1 MIRVIVNVDGPNVSS
16 VTIKGHANAATK
28 GEDLVC
34 AGVSSIGIGTLNAL
48 DLLVSKDTHEE
59 LSEGFISIE
68 VAKSNPTIQT
78 ILQTMIIQLETMQ
91 HAHAE
96 YIKITKQEV

>member
-16 VTIKGHANAATK
+16 VTIKGHANAASK

-48 DLLVSKDTHEE
+48 DLLVSSDTHEE

-68 VAKSNPTIQT
+68 VVKNNPTIQT

-91 HAHAE
+91 HAHPK
-96 YIKITKQEV
+96 YITIKKQEV

>member
-1 MIRVIVNVDGPNVSS
+1 MIRIIVNVDGLNVSS
-16 VTIKGHANAATK
+16 VTIKGHANAAKK

-48 DLLVSKDTHEE
+48 DLLVSKDTREK

-68 VAKSNPTIQT
+68 VVKSNPTIQT

-91 HAHAE
+91 HAHAK
-96 YIKITKQEV
+96 YITIIKQEV